1 MWDRRTASEPA
12 AGTDRRRRDLSQ
24 PNSVKVSVS
33 DTGPGIS
40 PEYHM
45 EVFDDFFRVPQT
57 EKQADGMGLGLP
69 IARRLINNMG
79 GKIWVES
86 ETGAGCK
93 FSFIIPLTPAAIA
106 AKGKS

>member
-1 MWDRRTASEPA
+1 MWDRRTASEPSVSA
-12 AGTDRRRRDLSQ
+12 DRRRRDLTQ

-40 PEYHM
+40 PEYHI

-57 EKQADGMGLGLP
+57 EKQSDGMGLGLP

-79 GKIWVES
+79 RQDLGGE
-86 ETGAGCK
+86 
-93 FSFIIPLTPAAIA
+93 
-106 AKGKS
+106 